1 MKRFFL
7 ILLLVL
13 SACQEI
19 KSQEIDE
26 NLKFR
31 INSLYEH
38 TILMGEYSNNEVLDK
53 ICLDM
58 SKIKA
63 GNISEEEKIRQM
75 ALAFNATISGNI
87 ENQVK
92 ILEARMESMMDY
104 WNEAQ
109 EEDARKRCY

>member
-1 MKRFFL
+1 M
-7 ILLLVL
+7 LLLIL
-13 SACQEI
+13 SACQQI

-31 INSLYEH
+31 IDSLYEH
-38 TILMGEYSNNEVLDK
+38 TILMGEYSSKDVLDR

-58 SKIKA
+58 SKINA

-75 ALAFNATISGNI
+75 ALAFNTTISGNM

-92 ILEARMESMMDY
+92 ILETRMEHMMDY